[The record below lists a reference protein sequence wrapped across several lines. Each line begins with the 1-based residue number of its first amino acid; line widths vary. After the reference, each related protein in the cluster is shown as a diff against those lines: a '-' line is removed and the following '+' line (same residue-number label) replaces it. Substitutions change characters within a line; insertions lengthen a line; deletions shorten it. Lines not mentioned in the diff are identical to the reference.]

1 MIARISL
8 VAALLVTTAPLAAQE
23 APIVLPGAPGAEP
36 RVIDAAEAIAL
47 SDTRFSPADVSFMQ
61 GMIVHHQQAV
71 DMAKLVRQR
80 TNNEAVLK
88 TADRIEAGQ
97 KDEMD
102 FMRTWLEDRNLDVAM
117 QGMGH
122 AHHTMKGMAS
132 PEQMRELAAANGT
145 AFDRLFLELMV
156 AHHLGAVDM
165 VDELHG
171 VSGSA
176 YDPVM
181 YEFTNDVVSD
191 QRSEIDRMNA
201 TLATLST
208 DPRATLKPGFRD
220 AGEAISNMRHVVA
233 LQKPAGFFDPENPAQ
248 LQPIKERDKS
258 KDEAKNTSR
267 RDGDEEEDEPQ
278 FGERGSLLSFAFTD
292 MAFSGDTMVA
302 GSYHGFNAYRLGQD
316 GVPQL
321 ISSVVCPGGQGDV
334 SIAGNLLVMSV
345 EDRRGRIDCGL
356 EGVDDK
362 VSDERFRGLRIFD
375 VSDITRPKQVGL
387 VQTCRGSHTHSI
399 VDADDRRLI
408 VYNSG
413 TSYVRDSEEVPGCFS
428 AGGDNTALFSIDVI
442 EIPVADPS
450 KARIVDRPRVFARDG
465 EIAGLW
471 GGGDHGDGTQDT
483 SQTNQCHDI
492 TVFPAKKLAA
502 GACSGNGI
510 ILDISDPLKPQRI
523 DDVTDKGF
531 AYWHSAT
538 FNNDGTKVLFTDEW
552 GGGGR
557 PRCQAGDPKNWGAD
571 AFYGI
576 ENGKLVYRG
585 TYKLPAPQGDKENCV
600 AHNGSIIPVPG
611 RDIFVQ
617 AWYQGGIS
625 VIDFTDD
632 QNIHEIAYFDRGPID
647 KDQLVTGGYWSAY
660 WYKGRIYATEIS
672 RGLDVFALE
681 PSEFLTA
688 EEIAAAEGALY
699 ADGVFNPQT
708 QTQVTWPDALV
719 AAAED
724 SRKGG

>member
-292 MAFSGDTMVA
+292 MAFSGDMMVA
-302 GSYHGFNAYRLGQD
+302 GSYHGFNTYRLGQD

-375 VSDITRPKQVGL
+375 ISDITRPKQVGL

-688 EEIAAAEGALY
+688 EEIAAAEGAVY

>member
-97 KDEMD
+97 KDEME

-292 MAFSGDTMVA
+292 MAFSGDMMVA
-302 GSYHGFNAYRLGQD
+302 GSYHGFNTYRLGQD

-321 ISSVVCPGGQGDV
+321 RSPGP
-334 SIAGNLLVMSV
+334 
-345 EDRRGRIDCGL
+345 DR
-356 EGVDDK
+356 
-362 VSDERFRGLRIFD
+362 LR
-375 VSDITRPKQVGL
+375 P
-387 VQTCRGSHTHSI
+387 
-399 VDADDRRLI
+399 
-408 VYNSG
+408 
-413 TSYVRDSEEVPGCFS
+413 
-428 AGGDNTALFSIDVI
+428 
-442 EIPVADPS
+442 
-450 KARIVDRPRVFARDG
+450 
-465 EIAGLW
+465 
-471 GGGDHGDGTQDT
+471 
-483 SQTNQCHDI
+483 
-492 TVFPAKKLAA
+492 
-502 GACSGNGI
+502 
-510 ILDISDPLKPQRI
+510 
-523 DDVTDKGF
+523 
-531 AYWHSAT
+531 
-538 FNNDGTKVLFTDEW
+538 
-552 GGGGR
+552 
-557 PRCQAGDPKNWGAD
+557 
-571 AFYGI
+571 
-576 ENGKLVYRG
+576 
-585 TYKLPAPQGDKENCV
+585 
-600 AHNGSIIPVPG
+600 
-611 RDIFVQ
+611 
-617 AWYQGGIS
+617 
-625 VIDFTDD
+625 
-632 QNIHEIAYFDRGPID
+632 
-647 KDQLVTGGYWSAY
+647 
-660 WYKGRIYATEIS
+660 
-672 RGLDVFALE
+672 
-681 PSEFLTA
+681 
-688 EEIAAAEGALY
+688 
-699 ADGVFNPQT
+699 
-708 QTQVTWPDALV
+708 
-719 AAAED
+719 
-724 SRKGG
+724 

>member
-258 KDEAKNTSR
+258 KDEVKNTSR
-267 RDGDEEEDEPQ
+267 RDGDEQEDEPQ

-375 VSDITRPKQVGL
+375 ISDITRPKQVGL

-688 EEIAAAEGALY
+688 EEIAAAEGAVY
-699 ADGVFNPQT
+699 ADGLFNPQT

>member
-8 VAALLVTTAPLAAQE
+8 VAALLVTTAPLAAQG

-47 SDTRFSPADVSFMQ
+47 SDTRFSPADVSFIQ

-97 KDEMD
+97 KDEME

-267 RDGDEEEDEPQ
+267 RDGDDEEDEPQ

-292 MAFSGDTMVA
+292 MAFSGDMMVA
-302 GSYHGFNAYRLGQD
+302 GSYHGFNTYRLGQD

-625 VIDFTDD
+625 VIDFTDE

-688 EEIAAAEGALY
+688 EEIAAAEGAVY
-699 ADGVFNPQT
+699 ADGLFNPQT